1 MSTFLGQAAF
11 LLLLAVG
18 ITDVAIAQTFGSPK
32 EEQGRSASMAQD
44 AEKLSQITDRLGD
57 IQKQKMESL
66 VPIETKSNSVI
77 EKWKKEDEA
86 LQSYINKFQDLHGA
100 SVVLLNAV
108 NLSLYVTEQH
118 VPWFN
123 LKNICLYMPGEGR
136 LFTHLAKRS
145 TKKGDAVRFYKSIGE
160 DVLGRSEMIIVI
172 EGLQIAEQL
181 AHSFNSLCSRASKFE
196 NWKK

>member
-1 MSTFLGQAAF
+1 M
-11 LLLLAVG
+11 LLLAVG

-44 AEKLSQITDRLGD
+44 TEKLSQITDRLGD
-57 IQKQKMESL
+57 IQKQKRESL
-66 VPIETKSNSVI
+66 VPIETKSQTVI

-86 LQSYINKFQDLHGA
+86 LQSYIDKFQDLHGA
-100 SVVLLNAV
+100 SVVLLYAV
-108 NLSLYVTEQH
+108 ALSLSATERNTTS
-118 VPWFN
+118 FY
-123 LKNICLYMPGEGR
+123 LESICKHMPGEGR
-136 LFTHLAKRS
+136 LFIHLAKRS

-160 DVLGRSEMIIVI
+160 DVLGRSEMIIVM

-181 AHSFNSLCSRASKFE
+181 AHSFNSLCSRASKFD